1 MVLSP
6 IQQNRDVA
14 EEVSMKRIRRSIT
27 DDSSSSHWQRLFV
40 TLQNERVTQ
49 AEENLTAFCQESER
63 REDALKTYIAHLES
77 ELREAKQTAKRCER
91 QATDI
96 IEWQSKNEALETT
109 NKKQH
114 ETILKQLTRLEE
126 KEQIIEQHCQKL
138 RSLEND
144 YNAAKNIL
152 ETATTKVK
160 EQENALHC
168 YKMLTGTTFVISN
181 NKMECTVT
189 NEEKKTFMKFD
200 LTELG
205 NKSDMKYV
213 PIANV
218 TVLPKFLHQAV
229 EFPKS
234 DTPSFLQLVLKGL
247 FPE

>member
-1 MVLSP
+1 MVFSP
-6 IQQNRDVA
+6 IEQNREVA
-14 EEVSMKRIRRSIT
+14 DDVSMKRSRT
-27 DDSSSSHWQRLFV
+27 DDSSSSHWQRLFA

-77 ELREAKQTAKRCER
+77 ELRAAKQTVKLCESQAK
-91 QATDI
+91 DI
-96 IEWQSKNEALETT
+96 IELQSKNEELETT
-109 NKKQH
+109 IKIQH
-114 ETILKQLTRLEE
+114 ATILKQVTRLEE
-126 KEQIIEQHCQKL
+126 KELIIEQQCQTL
-138 RSLEND
+138 LSLEND
-144 YNAAKNIL
+144 CKAAKDTV
-152 ETATTKVK
+152 ESATTKVK
-160 EQENALHC
+160 EQENALQC
-168 YKMLTGTTFVISN
+168 YKMLTATTFVVSN

-189 NEEKKTFMKFD
+189 NEDKNTFMKFN
-200 LTELG
+200 LKELE